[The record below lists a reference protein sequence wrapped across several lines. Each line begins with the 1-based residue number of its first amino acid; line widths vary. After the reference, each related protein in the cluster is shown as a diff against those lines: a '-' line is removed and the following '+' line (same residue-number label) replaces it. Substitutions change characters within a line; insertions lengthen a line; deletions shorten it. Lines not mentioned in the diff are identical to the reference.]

1 MTHEFASPY
10 TVTRQNGQEDAAAL
24 RYALQFA
31 SVRHSTHAT
40 VLREIADRIEEQLTP
55 AIEEPQEFGS
65 IVRAA
70 APHHHRALWTRSPM
84 TGDHYWMS
92 EKGYAEVWPELT
104 DVEVLRVG
112 LGEPVNVHEFMTSA
126 GFGSTPAQEDAY
138 ARGYVDGVDS
148 NRPSPVDRSVI
159 HSALR
164 EAMAKIS
171 LREARLIV
179 ERDSSELADAVMKAL
194 A

>member
-112 LGEPVNVHEFMTSA
+112 LGDERPLQLVA
-126 GFGSTPAQEDAY
+126 EDAQLKGFVAGRY
-138 ARGYVDGVDS
+138 DAAAQ
-148 NRPSPVDRSVI
+148 I
-159 HSALR
+159 HYRLQTLLAEAITSERKNAL
-164 EAMAKIS
+164 EKAIQA
-171 LREARLIV
+171 V
-179 ERDSSELADAVMKAL
+179 EELAP
-194 A
+194 